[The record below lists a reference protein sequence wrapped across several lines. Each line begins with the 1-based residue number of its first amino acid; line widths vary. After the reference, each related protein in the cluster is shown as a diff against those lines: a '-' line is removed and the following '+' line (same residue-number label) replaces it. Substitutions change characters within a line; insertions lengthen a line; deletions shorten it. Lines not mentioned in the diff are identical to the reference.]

1 LLSLEAWLARNVIN
15 QVAAGC
21 ADGCVYTVSPWGEVE
36 LLVSVGQCVT
46 HIAACALPQKV
57 KQQSSVSNNSIDPCV
72 DVLICAGHFEGV
84 KMYSAGIL
92 IGHIPVAE
100 WVHNMSSGFNSLVL
114 TVADP
119 AGCSPLATDSE
130 DTMIVLGVNGS
141 KLIILSSKHSMG

>member
-1 LLSLEAWLARNVIN
+1 M
-15 QVAAGC
+15 AAGC